1 MRAQA
6 LKLSLKSVF
15 TTLCLLALNAAGAAT
30 EPPETFQ
37 SVDGVAIY
45 LGVMP
50 AQIVRG
56 HPPAQQEDR
65 MHGGIPEGRN
75 SVHLVVALFDE
86 ASGKRIEGA
95 QITAE
100 VSELGLGG
108 KSKKLDTM
116 RIADTVTYGSYFDIA
131 GEKTYRIRLSI
142 RLPGRTQ
149 PIEASFTH
157 RHFAP

>member
-1 MRAQA
+1 MCAQT
-6 LKLSLKSVF
+6 LKLSLKTAF
-15 TTLCLLALNAAGAAT
+15 TTLCLLALNVAGAAT

-56 HPPAQQEDR
+56 HPPAQQENR

-116 RIADTVTYGSYFDIA
+116 RIADTITYGNYFVMMS
-131 GEKTYRIRLSI
+131 EKNYRIRLSI
-142 RLPGRTQ
+142 RLPGGAK
-149 PIEASFTH
+149 PLKASFTH